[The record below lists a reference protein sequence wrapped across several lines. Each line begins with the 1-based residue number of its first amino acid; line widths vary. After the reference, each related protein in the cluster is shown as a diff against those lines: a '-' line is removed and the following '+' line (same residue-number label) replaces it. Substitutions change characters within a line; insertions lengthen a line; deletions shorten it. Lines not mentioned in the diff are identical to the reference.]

1 MEGAD
6 LTVDITVH
14 KAVKTKETAI
24 VSVMKKKVGDILPPY
39 VPLKEEVARKS
50 ETLQRVQELQQPS
63 TVSQPSKPTP

>member
-14 KAVKTKETAI
+14 KTVKTKETAI

>member
-24 VSVMKKKVGDILPPY
+24 VSVMKKKLADIVPPY
-39 VPLKEEVARKS
+39 VPYKEEIARNS
-50 ETLQRVQELQQPS
+50 ETLQNV
-63 TVSQPSKPTP
+63 

>member
-6 LTVDITVH
+6 LTVDITVY

-39 VPLKEEVARKS
+39 VPLKEEVAR
-50 ETLQRVQELQQPS
+50 
-63 TVSQPSKPTP
+63 